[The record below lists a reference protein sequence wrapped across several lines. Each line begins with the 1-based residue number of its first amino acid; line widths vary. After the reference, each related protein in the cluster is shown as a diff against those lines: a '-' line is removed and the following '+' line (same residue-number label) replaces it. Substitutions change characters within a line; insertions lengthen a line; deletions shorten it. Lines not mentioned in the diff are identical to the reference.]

1 MVFHHGFICLMIYKY
16 LFFPRLCW
24 RKFESFF
31 GFLWNPRPALSGL
44 IYFTFIV
51 FVTLFCEFS
60 VGDDTPGATA

>member
-1 MVFHHGFICLMIYKY
+1 MFGRSI
-16 LFFPRLCW
+16 LFLC
-24 RKFESFF
+24 FDASFF
-31 GFLWNPRPALSGL
+31 VNLMSIAIVQMPRPVLSGL